1 MVPPPLGGRA
11 VGSGGGQEGGSLLR
25 RLAAVLA
32 LALLATGCN
41 RSGDDTGAVGTF
53 PGSPIIIISIDTLR
67 SDRLPAYGYQGVET
81 PALDALAQDS
91 VLFERAYSHVPL
103 TLPSHASLL
112 TGVLP
117 TRHGVRDNIGY
128 RLDAAKFTP
137 LQEVLRQAGYA
148 TGAAVSAYVL
158 RAETGM
164 DKGFDLYE
172 SGIDVK
178 PSEAL
183 GRSQRS
189 GGETARRALDW
200 VKTLE
205 TQEGKPFFL
214 FLHLY
219 EPHTPYEPP
228 EPFASKYRDRPYD
241 GEIAA
246 VDAVVGGF
254 LDELRQ
260 LGTYDDAIIVLTSD
274 HGEGLGEHGEREHGI
289 FLYRESLQVP
299 LLVKLPGA
307 RRGGTRVAAPVQLV
321 DVMPTVLSLTGQ
333 KAPAREPLDGTSL
346 FEVDKEGAPQR
357 ALYAETYYP
366 RLHMGWSELTS
377 VIQDRFHYIH
387 GPDPELYDM
396 VADTAEAANVLTR
409 ERRVYAALRQEAEA
423 RERPLQAPA
432 EEDPETAA
440 KLASLGYL
448 GTASVAEGPLPDP
461 KSRIHTLRDF
471 DVALSHFFRQEYAE
485 AVPAF
490 QRVLAENPR
499 MADGWENLGQS
510 LQKLGRREEALA
522 AYEKAMEVS
531 GGSGHVALATGS
543 LLLEMGRLGEARA
556 HAELGLPSSPA
567 AARSL
572 LARVALEQGDEATA
586 EREARA
592 ALAARGSRI
601 GPLIILAQV
610 LQAQGKLEESLEQ
623 TRLAE
628 QELSRME
635 GDRKFAGLF
644 FVQGDTLAR
653 MERFADA
660 ERAFQ
665 REIADFPGSPGPY
678 SRLAVIYATQGRP
691 AEAVGMLR
699 RMVETNNSPAAY
711 AEAVKTL
718 RILGDPAGAS
728 ALLRHALTQFPGSP
742 ELRAL
747 AG

>member
-1 MVPPPLGGRA
+1 VPPVALGQA
-11 VGSGGGQEGGSLLR
+11 GGSFPR
-25 RLAAVLA
+25 RLAALLA
-32 LALLATGCN
+32 VTLLATGCN
-41 RSGDDTGAVGTF
+41 RSGDSTGAVGTF
-53 PGSPIIIISIDTLR
+53 PEAPVIIISIDTLR

-81 PALDALAQDS
+81 PALDALARES

-137 LQEVLRQAGYA
+137 LQEVLRQGGYA

-200 VKTLE
+200 VKTV
-205 TQEGKPFFL
+205 EGKPFFL

-228 EPFASKYRDRPYD
+228 EPFASRYQDRPYD

-246 VDAVVGGF
+246 VDAVVGSF
-254 LDELRQ
+254 FDELRQ
-260 LGTYDDAIIVLTSD
+260 LGVYDEAVIVLTSD
-274 HGEGLGEHGEREHGI
+274 HGEGLGVHGEREHGI

-307 RRGGTRVAAPVQLV
+307 RRGGSRVAAPVQLV
-321 DVMPTVLSLTGQ
+321 DVMPTLLSLTGR
-333 KAPAREPLDGTSL
+333 KPPAKEPLDGTSL
-346 FEVDKEGAPQR
+346 FEVEREGAPQR

-377 VIQDRFHYIH
+377 VIRDRFHYIH

-396 VADTAEAANVLTR
+396 VADAAETANVLTR
-409 ERRVYAALRQEAEA
+409 ERRVYAALRQEVQA

-448 GTASVAEGPLPDP
+448 GTASLAEGGEGPLPDP

-510 LQKLGRREEALA
+510 LQKLGRNAEALA

-543 LLLEMGRLGEARA
+543 LLLEMGRLEEAKA

-567 AARSL
+567 AAHSL

-586 EREARA
+586 EKEARA

-653 MERFADA
+653 MDRFADA

-691 AEAVGMLR
+691 EEAVGMLR
-699 RMVETNNSPAAY
+699 RMVDTNNSPAAY

-747 AG
+747 AAG